1 LLWATLG
8 LAHPFKIEV
17 ILSKRVDVLPKQ
29 RGREAQNIVVD
40 HLAFSAEL
48 ADYRPDVQRIPSLRK
63 RWLEKPEAFTRRE
76 ARGGQGFRAV
86 TGLNLEYH
94 RLAINGVAKLGPQV
108 AAALENSRETDPS
121 HLSSLGRALAAAA
134 AKMEPQAAAE
144 IAGRGAQRL
153 AAALENPQ
161 ETDPSRLS
169 SLGRALA
176 AVAAKMEPQA
186 AAEIAGRGAQRLA
199 AALENPQETDS
210 DRLSRLGQSLA
221 AVCRLL
227 PSAHRTHLL
236 ALSNMLLQPMSKEA
250 AEGKE
255 QPYDRKLLAAVCAQL
270 LQQDLTEVLKYPFC
284 TGEAEQIVLLQL
296 GTETGGKFGGN
307 VWNFVEQAEALG
319 IKDVGSPTKRP
330 SVQEA
335 LNAEQIIGFIS
346 GHCPTSS
353 HVITDGCCQCYS
365 RTCSSVATI
374 AFSRS
379 LTRSRSSRNIFTLIM
394 SIFSN
399 RFRWTGS

>member
-1 LLWATLG
+1 
-8 LAHPFKIEV
+8 
-17 ILSKRVDVLPKQ
+17 
-29 RGREAQNIVVD
+29 
-40 HLAFSAEL
+40 
-48 ADYRPDVQRIPSLRK
+48 
-63 RWLEKPEAFTRRE
+63 
-76 ARGGQGFRAV
+76 
-86 TGLNLEYH
+86 
-94 RLAINGVAKLGPQV
+94 
-108 AAALENSRETDPS
+108 
-121 HLSSLGRALAAAA
+121 
-134 AKMEPQAAAE
+134 MEPPAAAE
-144 IAGRGAQRL
+144 TAKQGAQRL
-153 AAALENPQ
+153 A
-161 ETDPSRLS
+161 
-169 SLGRALA
+169 
-176 AVAAKMEPQA
+176 V
-186 AAEIAGRGAQRLA
+186 
-199 AALENPQETDS
+199 ALENPQETDS
-210 DRLSRLGQSLA
+210 RWLSSLGDALA
-221 AVCRLL
+221 AFCRLL

-270 LQQDLTEVLKYPFC
+270 LQDLTEVLKYPFC

-379 LTRSRSSRNIFTLIM
+379 LTRSRSSRNIFTLIT
-394 SIFSN
+394 SIFLN
-399 RFRWTGS
+399 RFHWTGS